1 MWLYLL
7 VFLATLLVDL
17 VPFIGPPAWTVMVF
31 FQIRYGLD
39 IWMVLI
45 IGVLG
50 STMGRYLLSLYMP
63 RLSDRYIK
71 QKKNEDL
78 KYIGKQLS
86 TKGWQIQLFVLI
98 YTLTPM
104 SSTPLFTAAGMAR
117 IKPIQILPAFFVG
130 KFISDMLMVL
140 TGDYIAQNS
149 KSILEGLLTWQS
161 FLAILPGIVIIC
173 APLFIDWRMLLEKKK
188 WKLNFRIWK

>member
-1 MWLYLL
+1 MWLYLF
-7 VFLATLLVDL
+7 VFLAALLVDL

-31 FQIRYGLD
+31 FQMRYGLN
-39 IWMVLI
+39 IWIVLI
-45 IGVLG
+45 AGVLG
-50 STMGRYLLSLYMP
+50 STVGRYLLSLYMP
-63 RLSDRYIK
+63 KLSDRYIK
-71 QKKNEDL
+71 AKKNEDL
-78 KYIGKQLS
+78 KFIGKQLS

-117 IKPIQILPAFFVG
+117 IKPIQIIPAFFVG
-130 KFISDMLMVL
+130 KFISDMLMVM
-140 TGDYIAQNS
+140 TGDYVAQNS
-149 KSILEGLLTWQS
+149 KSILQGLLTWQS
-161 FLAILPGIVIIC
+161 FLAIFPGIVIIC